1 MKSSN
6 DLNSASVDS
15 LDSTATQ
22 TDMETQPS
30 APESASLP
38 AAGAESSE
46 SVSLTELVSAAMDK
60 ATGSNDGSN
69 EDAESPEGQA
79 PADHGGDSTQQADS
93 DSNGGASDASDS
105 TPNVDTPPENW
116 PEERRGDFDKL
127 PADGRKLL
135 LNIYGDMERGL
146 HDSFQKLATQRKEL
160 ENRFGLSVDDMQTL
174 ASRVREFRDDPARVL
189 AELADEAGIDIFFNA
204 PDDAIPEFDS
214 QEDMLK
220 WLRDD
225 TQRQARQTAMEQFKS
240 QREEQSKADTRRK
253 LEHEFTQCHE
263 QHPDMVNH
271 REAIIENIAA
281 YNLPVEQAYKLAT
294 WEGMTEL
301 VRNAQQLKQERDK
314 AQAELERYRK
324 TLTMPPGNSEG
335 YTGKPNGHGGDMF
348 ENAWDRAQLKRQS
361 Q

>member
-1 MKSSN
+1 MKSPN
-6 DLNSASVDS
+6 DLNSESVDS

-30 APESASLP
+30 APATGSPP

-46 SVSLTELVSAAMDK
+46 SVNLTELVSAAMDK
-60 ATGSNDGSN
+60 ATGSNDGSH
-69 EDAESPEGQA
+69 EDADSPEGQA
-79 PADHGGDSTQQADS
+79 PADSGGDSTQKADS

-160 ENRFGLSVDDMQTL
+160 ETRFGLSVDDMQTL
-174 ASRVREFRDDPARVL
+174 ANRVREFRDEPARVL
-189 AELADEAGIDIFFNA
+189 AELADEAGIDIFFNT
-204 PDDAIPEFDS
+204 PDDTIPEFDS

-225 TQRQARQTAMEQFKS
+225 TQRQARQTAMDQFKS
-240 QREEQSKADTRRK
+240 QREELARADTRRK
-253 LEHEFTQCHE
+253 LEQEFTQCHE

-271 REAIIENIAA
+271 KEAIIENIAT

-294 WEGMTEL
+294 WGGMTEL

-335 YTGKPNGHGGDMF
+335 YTGKPNSHGGDMF